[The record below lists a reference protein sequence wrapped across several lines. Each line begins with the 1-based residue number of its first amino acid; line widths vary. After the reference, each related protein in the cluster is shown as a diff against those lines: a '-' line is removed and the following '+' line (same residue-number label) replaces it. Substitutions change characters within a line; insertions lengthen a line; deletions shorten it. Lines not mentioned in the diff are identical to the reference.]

1 MPQVTIEETK
11 RIVGEM
17 LAAHLPVGW
26 GYQVRHR
33 HRSDQ
38 AAGDDDS
45 PNDLSWRIWRPE
57 DVGDALR
64 YYRLEL
70 VGSSSNEFVITHG
83 NADTGIFPMPETA
96 TVFTTWTAGSALAAI
111 VAGEGRHTPNRYG
124 QK

>member
-1 MPQVTIEETK
+1 MPQLSIEETK

-17 LAAHLPVGW
+17 LQAHLPAGW
-26 GYQVRHR
+26 AYQVRNST
-33 HRSDQ
+33 RSDLGP
-38 AAGDDDS
+38 AEEIS

-57 DVGDALR
+57 DVGNALR

-83 NADTGIFPMPETA
+83 NADTGIFPMPEVA

-111 VAGEGRHTPNRYG
+111 VAGAGRHAPNQYG